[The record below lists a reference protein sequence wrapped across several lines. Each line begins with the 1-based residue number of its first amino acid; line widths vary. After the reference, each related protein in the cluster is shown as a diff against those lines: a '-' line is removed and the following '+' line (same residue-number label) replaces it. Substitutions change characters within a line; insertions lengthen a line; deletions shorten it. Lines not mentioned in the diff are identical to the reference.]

1 MNTAL
6 RVPNGLTGLGN
17 DRGMTLTIL
26 GCGTLGIAILS
37 GILSSLTE
45 ASTAPSPAY
54 PDSGTA
60 TPTTEG
66 PPQRTPT
73 NFIACVRRPES
84 AKRIK
89 LAVQEYRPGV
99 MVLQNENVRGVEA
112 ADVVIL
118 GCKPYMV
125 ADILLQEGMKEALA
139 GKLLISICAGVPVE
153 QMSRV
158 LYGQNYP
165 ADNPQD
171 ACTLV
176 RVMPNTAAL
185 VRESMTVIATN
196 TPPLPSEL
204 STLVDWIFTRIGRVV
219 HLPPAMMD
227 VSTALCGSGPA
238 FLALMLESLADGA
251 VAMGLPRAEAQL
263 MAAQTM
269 RGTAGLVQHGE
280 HPALVREKVSTPG
293 GCTIGGL
300 LVLEEG
306 RVRGTVARSVR
317 EATVVA
323 AQLGKG
329 ISGVNGTRFERQ

>member
-1 MNTAL
+1 M
-6 RVPNGLTGLGN
+6 
-17 DRGMTLTIL
+17 
-26 GCGTLGIAILS
+26 
-37 GILSSLTE
+37 
-45 ASTAPSPAY
+45 
-54 PDSGTA
+54 
-60 TPTTEG
+60 
-66 PPQRTPT
+66 PPQSTPS

-89 LAVQEYRPGV
+89 LAVQDYRPSV
-99 MVLQNENVRGVEA
+99 TVLQNENVKGVHN

-125 ADILLQEGMKEALA
+125 GDILREEGIKEALA

-153 QMSRV
+153 QIRDV
-158 LYGQNYP
+158 LYPTSVPEN
-165 ADNPQD
+165 
-171 ACTLV
+171 ACRIV
-176 RVMPNTAAL
+176 RVMPNTAAI
-185 VRESMTVIATN
+185 VRESMTVIATT
-196 TPPLPSEL
+196 TPPLPADL
-204 STLVDWIFTRIGRVV
+204 SSIVEWIFTRIGRVV

-269 RGTAGLVQHGE
+269 RGTAGMVLNGE

-329 ISGVNGTRFERQ
+329 ISGVNGTRFQNQ